1 MRFLMRSTFALL
13 SIVVLLTVRV
23 PAQQAAVDGGSTVI
37 GHVNCAD
44 NNDPARFAKV
54 LLRSTAPSHAAADRR
69 KQFEDAYQQQLAP
82 NGESAKP
89 LTPEQR
95 RMMAAMEAE
104 QEKSLAQ
111 INQAEDRTK
120 EMSTAVIAGLD
131 GSFSITGVKPG
142 TYYVHAVYSGYI
154 DPVAELSEEDFASTD
169 PTVRARI
176 ARIPTVTV
184 NGADSARVD
193 LRLDRGAAISGRILY
208 DDGSPATGWTVSAIE
223 PSSPEQGNSLTD
235 TVVSMQLGIGGDE
248 IPKTDDLGRYRIPAL
263 APGEYAVRATYTAA
277 NFAAAQNDP
286 EFDPEKIFG
295 SAINLLVYSGD
306 TFFRADAK
314 SMKVTDG
321 EELSGVDIIV
331 PAGHLHSISGHVVSK
346 ADGHPVNS
354 GMLSLTSK
362 DKAMPSRTS
371 SIGDDGSFR
380 FECLPNGN
388 TYVIR
393 VLDAQDVKPAAPG
406 KPRAFISP
414 REDVLQDYGPA
425 GTSIPLGEIDIEA
438 LSIEVPQM
446 ERTGP
451 ANGSAGTVATPA
463 NDPSGGGSG
472 SR

>member
-1 MRFLMRSTFALL
+1 MRFLMRSALAIP
-13 SIVVLLTVRV
+13 SILLLLTVGVR
-23 PAQQAAVDGGSTVI
+23 AQQATATGGSTVI
-37 GHVNCAD
+37 GRVLCGD

-69 KQFEDAYQQQLAP
+69 QQFEDAFQQGVAR
-82 NGESAKP
+82 NGEPAKP

-95 RMMAAMEAE
+95 RTMAAVEAE
-104 QEKSLAQ
+104 QEKSLAP
-111 INQAEDRTK
+111 INQAEDRTR

-131 GSFSITGVKPG
+131 GSFTIKGVKPG

-169 PTVRARI
+169 PAVRARI

-208 DDGSPATGWTVSAIE
+208 EDGSPATGWTVSAIE
-223 PSSPEQGNSLTD
+223 PRSPEQDNSLAD
-235 TVVSMQLGIGGDE
+235 TLVSMQMGIGGDG

-277 NFAAAQNDP
+277 NFAAAQSDP
-286 EFDPEKIFG
+286 EFAEEKLFG
-295 SAINLLVYSGD
+295 SVVNLLVYSGD
-306 TFFRADAK
+306 TFFRTDAK

-321 EELSGVDIIV
+321 EELSGVDITV
-331 PAGHLHSISGHVVSK
+331 PTGHLHSISGHVVSK

-362 DKAMPSRTS
+362 DKAMPSRMS

-388 TYVIR
+388 TYIIR
-393 VLDAQDVKPAAPG
+393 ILDAQDVKPAPPG
-406 KPRAFISP
+406 KAPVFISP
-414 REDVLQDYGPA
+414 REDVLQDYGPGGA
-425 GTSIPLGEIDIEA
+425 SVALGDIDIEA
-438 LSIEVPQM
+438 LSIGVPQM
-446 ERTGP
+446 NRTAP
-451 ANGSAGTVATPA
+451 ASRPAGAVTAPGS
-463 NDPSGGGSG
+463 DSSGGDPGPQ
-472 SR
+472 